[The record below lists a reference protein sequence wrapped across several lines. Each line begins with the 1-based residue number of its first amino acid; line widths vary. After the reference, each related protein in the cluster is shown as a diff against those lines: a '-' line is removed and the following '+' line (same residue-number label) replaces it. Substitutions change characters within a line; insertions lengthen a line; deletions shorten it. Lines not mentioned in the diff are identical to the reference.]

1 MASSISETTIR
12 AMDPINFIKGYN
24 KLNHLEDQAAP
35 STHTHR
41 KPLLI
46 TITISFILLF
56 TLIIGVVVGALVHH
70 SYTQSPESPSL
81 SSSYADSIKTIC
93 NVTQYPVSCFS
104 TLSTLDASPKFD
116 PELIFMASLKI
127 SFAHLSNLSSFPKTL
142 ILRAKDPRSEAAL
155 RDCESLLEA
164 ATAQVNN
171 TMLAMEVGP
180 GKKMMTESKIEDMRT
195 WLSSAITDQET
206 CLDGLEEMNSSV
218 VEEVKN
224 AMQPSKEFTSNSLA
238 ILANIKV
245 LLQNF
250 NLTMH

>member
-12 AMDPINFIKGYN
+12 GMDPINFIKGYN

-35 STHTHR
+35 STHTHK

-56 TLIIGVVVGALVHH
+56 TLIIGAVVGALVHH
-70 SYTQSPESPSL
+70 SYTQSPEYPSL

-104 TLSTLDASPKFD
+104 TLSTLNASPKFD

-127 SFAHLSNLSSFPKTL
+127 SFTHLSNLSSFPKTL

-155 RDCESLLEA
+155 RDCESLLEDA
-164 ATAQVNN
+164 SAQVNN
-171 TMLAMEVGP
+171 TISAMEVGP

-206 CLDGLEEMNSSV
+206 CLDGLEELNSSV

-224 AMQPSKEFTSNSLA
+224 AMQPSTEFTSNSLA